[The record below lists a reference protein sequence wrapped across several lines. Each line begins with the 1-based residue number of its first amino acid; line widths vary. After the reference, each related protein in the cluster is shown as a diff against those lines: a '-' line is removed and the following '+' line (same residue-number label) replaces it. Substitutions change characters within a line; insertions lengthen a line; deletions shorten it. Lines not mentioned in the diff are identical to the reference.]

1 MGFIIFIV
9 ILAAAIFMGIYIGK
23 KSISKIV

>member
-1 MGFIIFIV
+1 MVYVIFIA